1 MGNPYKILLSIL
13 LSILIKL
20 HGKSHAKSG
29 DSMAMPQPLGA
40 AAYYPLSRLGPRPEP
55 SLQTLWYIFFVWDHE
70 KKQFNSKKVITHKK
84 NNNTVCLHKI
94 WKSMSS
100 DIIIYSVESSN
111 RVTCGPA
118 QFLRSHQ
125 TGGSRNRTTG
135 WVVFN
140 GVFVG
145 TYWSP
150 FTHGPMLAQERVM
163 TSRLGLIGCPK
174 IMWCFIN
181 IVRQPQLIANT
192 PIKSLYPIY
201 PQANL
206 A

>member
-84 NNNTVCLHKI
+84 TTILYVFIKYESQWAVISLFILLNRAIEWRVDLPNSWEATKREAPETEPLAELCLMEFLLEHIGHPSPMDLCSHRKGS
-94 WKSMSS
+94 W
-100 DIIIYSVESSN
+100 
-111 RVTCGPA
+111 PA
-118 QFLRSHQ
+118 V
-125 TGGSRNRTTG
+125 
-135 WVVFN
+135 WV
-140 GVFVG
+140 
-145 TYWSP
+145 
-150 FTHGPMLAQERVM
+150 
-163 TSRLGLIGCPK
+163 
-174 IMWCFIN
+174 
-181 IVRQPQLIANT
+181 
-192 PIKSLYPIY
+192 
-201 PQANL
+201 
-206 A
+206 